1 MENFLLKVI
10 DENGE
15 EVFTDK
21 QQTGRS
27 HNNSFDDFAK
37 LFNIEFRTRNRTD
50 MALQIAKEKKLTTI
64 FNVKVG
70 YLFVLPEICTELLIN
85 YLENNLSLYQEEEE
99 NGKIIE
105 VRLFSSEPVYYNHK
119 HYRDLITE
127 EKIAMLEGKKQE
139 KSLVTELLKEELA
152 RQKEALES
160 KRKWLAMKDK
170 YHLTKEENINEFNI
184 LLTEYYNTDN
194 KDKIISFVYDKY
206 IFWLELNNT

>member
-1 MENFLLKVI
+1 
-10 DENGE
+10 
-15 EVFTDK
+15 
-21 QQTGRS
+21 
-27 HNNSFDDFAK
+27 
-37 LFNIEFRTRNRTD
+37 
-50 MALQIAKEKKLTTI
+50 
-64 FNVKVG
+64 
-70 YLFVLPEICTELLIN
+70 
-85 YLENNLSLYQEEEE
+85 
-99 NGKIIE
+99 
-105 VRLFSSEPVYYNHK
+105 
-119 HYRDLITE
+119 
-127 EKIAMLEGKKQE
+127 MLEGKKQE